1 MHRNRR
7 TSAFQTCGE
16 KPSLI
21 AGSYARV
28 HQRERSL
35 QFPPHSTSTESE
47 NGEVSTFLLG
57 VVILAVVLVVGFVV
71 MTRK

>member
-1 MHRNRR
+1 MRGEAVPDRWLICAG
-7 TSAFQTCGE
+7 TSART
-16 KPSLI
+16 
-21 AGSYARV
+21 
-28 HQRERSL
+28 
-35 QFPPHSTSTESE
+35 FPPHSTSTESE